1 MKNFSFFH
9 PDQELLEEN
18 PWISCIIQ
26 ITTIILTLAL
36 VIALCLMGKSYLL
49 SKGTLLN
56 TVSGES
62 MMPTLTDGQLLYSDR
77 REGFLRQDI
86 VCLTLPEKGLEF
98 PGTTEDELLVKR
110 IIGLPGE
117 HIRIDSGSRIFIDG
131 EYLYEP
137 YLGKDN
143 LNTTFEEYEG
153 RIMEI
158 QLKDNEY
165 FVLGDNRGDSLDSRA
180 FGPVKVQ
187 EIRASQTLS
196 PSPFIL
202 KTLAGLI
209 LICAALPLIFYKLLD
224 DTLKYTACCFLYG
237 KQA

>member
-1 MKNFSFFH
+1 MKNFQN
-9 PDQELLEEN
+9 QEILEEH
-18 PWISCIIQ
+18 PWASSVIQ
-26 ITTIILTLAL
+26 IITILLTLTL
-36 VIALCLMGKSYLL
+36 VIVLCLVGRSYLL
-49 SKGTLLN
+49 SKGTLFN

-62 MMPTLTDGQLLYSDR
+62 MMPTLTDGQKLYSDR

-117 HIRIDSGSRIFIDG
+117 HVRIDSGSRIYIDG
-131 EYLYEP
+131 EFLYEP
-137 YLGKDN
+137 YLSEDN
-143 LNTTFEEYEG
+143 RDTTFEDYEG

-158 QLKDNEY
+158 QLGEYEY

-180 FGPVKVQ
+180 FGPVQSQ
-187 EIRASQTLS
+187 EILASQTES
-196 PSPFIL
+196 PSPFLI
-202 KTLAGLI
+202 KTFGTLI
-209 LICAALPLIFYKLLD
+209 LIGVALPLLFYKLLD
-224 DTLKYTACCFLYG
+224 DTLKFTACMLLKK

>member
-1 MKNFSFFH
+1 MKNFQN
-9 PDQELLEEN
+9 QEILEEH
-18 PWISCIIQ
+18 PWASSVIQ
-26 ITTIILTLAL
+26 IITILLTLTL
-36 VIALCLMGKSYLL
+36 VIVLCLVGRSYLL
-49 SKGTLLN
+49 SKGTLFN

-62 MMPTLTDGQLLYSDR
+62 MMPTLTDGQKLYSDR

-117 HIRIDSGSRIFIDG
+117 HVRIDSGSRIYIDG
-131 EYLYEP
+131 EFLYEP
-137 YLGKDN
+137 YLSEDN
-143 LNTTFEEYEG
+143 RDTTFEDYEG

-158 QLKDNEY
+158 QLGEYEY

-180 FGPVKVQ
+180 FGPVQIQ
-187 EIRASQTLS
+187 EILASQTES
-196 PSPFIL
+196 PSPFLI
-202 KTLAGLI
+202 KTFGTLI
-209 LICAALPLIFYKLLD
+209 LICVALPLLFYKLLD
-224 DTLKYTACCFLYG
+224 DTLKFTACMLLKK